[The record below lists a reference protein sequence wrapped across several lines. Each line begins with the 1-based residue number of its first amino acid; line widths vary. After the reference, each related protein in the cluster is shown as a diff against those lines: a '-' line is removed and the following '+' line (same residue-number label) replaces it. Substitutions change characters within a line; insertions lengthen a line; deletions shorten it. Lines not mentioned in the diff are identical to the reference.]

1 MYFLSK
7 SDVAV
12 VVAVAPLDVRV
23 ASSTRRRECESLVE
37 KERLSDEALV
47 GSIQSTQKNCYNLTF
62 AKINLDYNELSG
74 TSKKFLLQP
83 YNRDCFKNK
92 FCCTHV

>member
-12 VVAVAPLDVRV
+12 VVAVAPLDVLV

-47 GSIQSTQKNCYNLTF
+47 GSIRSTQKVVKT
-62 AKINLDYNELSG
+62 
-74 TSKKFLLQP
+74 
-83 YNRDCFKNK
+83 
-92 FCCTHV
+92 